1 MEFNLDSAKLG
12 IFVAGF
18 VMFAVLESR
27 WPARPA
33 PRGSRWQRLGFH
45 ATVALAN
52 TVTIRILAF
61 VPFLLWS
68 VWVEEEGY
76 GLSRWLGLQGMT
88 EVVVSVVVLDLLDY
102 GWHRANHRI
111 RFLWRFHKGHHADTA
126 MDVSTS
132 LRFHPG
138 ELLLSFGVK
147 ALWLIAWGP
156 TVVAWFVFEVLVS
169 LCAQFHHSNL
179 DFPDPIERV
188 LSLII
193 VTPRFHA
200 AHHAVDQRFGNANFS
215 TILSLWDRLFKS
227 YAAPASGGR
236 TTAGPDALGLPEQ
249 RNTAFSWK
257 AWVTEPFAHRNL
269 NLARGNLDR
278 QR

>member
-12 IFVAGF
+12 IFVAGLL
-18 VMFAVLESR
+18 VFAALESL
-27 WPARPA
+27 WPARPV
-33 PRGSRWQRLGFH
+33 PPKGRWPRLGFH
-45 ATVALAN
+45 AAIAAIN
-52 TVTIRILAF
+52 TVTIRVLAF

-76 GLSRWLGLQGMT
+76 GLSRWLGLHGMT
-88 EVVVSVVVLDLLDY
+88 EIVVSVVVLDLLDY
-102 GWHRANHRI
+102 GWHRANHRV

-179 DFPDPIERV
+179 DFPDPFERV
-188 LSLII
+188 LAWLI

-200 AHHAVDQRFGNANFS
+200 AHHAVDQHFGNANFS
-215 TILSLWDRLFKS
+215 TILSLWDRVLGS

-236 TTAGPDALGLPEQ
+236 TTAGPDAQGLPEQ
-249 RNTAFSWK
+249 RNTAFSWR
-257 AWVTEPFAHRNL
+257 AWVAEPFARRNL
-269 NLARGNLDR
+269 HLAEHGSDPRP
-278 QR
+278 